1 MTQTVRSFIAL
12 SMASCTRYSDS
23 ESSADVA
30 SSKSKSFGLTKSAR
44 AIAIPIKES
53 RLENVRK

>member
-44 AIAIPIKES
+44 AIAIPLK
-53 RLENVRK
+53 N